1 MQTHELRHLSEL
13 IKRYAGI
20 DLKEDKRYLFEA
32 RLLPIASRL
41 GHADLSAFVNYL
53 IQSPPSPSSA
63 LLQEIIEAMTT
74 NESMFFRDT
83 KPFNYLKEIIF
94 PELQA
99 KNPSK
104 AVNIWCA
111 ACSSGQE
118 PYSISIVAE
127 EMQRNN
133 GGVSILATDIDSQIL
148 QKAREG
154 SYNQFEVQRGLPSP
168 ILLKYF
174 TQSGTNWRVN
184 DSVRNKITFAQ
195 HNLLEDP
202 RRLSKLFDVVFC
214 RYVLIY
220 FDDDTKIKVLQHIAS
235 VIPSGGYLL
244 LGGAETLPA
253 GVTQF
258 TPHPKER
265 QIFVRV

>member
-1 MQTHELRHLSEL
+1 MHSHELRYLSEM
-13 IKRYAGI
+13 IKRNAGI

-41 GHADLSAFVNYL
+41 GYADLSAFVNYL

-83 KPFNYLKEIIF
+83 KPFTYLKEVMF
-94 PELQA
+94 PELLA

-104 AVNIWCA
+104 AINIWCA
-111 ACSSGQE
+111 ACSTGQE
-118 PYSISIVAE
+118 PYSISIVCE
-127 EMQRNN
+127 EMRPQQS
-133 GGVSILATDIDSQIL
+133 VHIMATDIDNQVI
-148 QKAREG
+148 QKAKAG
-154 SYNQFEVQRGLPSP
+154 NYNQFEVQRGLSSP
-168 ILLKYF
+168 HLLKYF
-174 TQSGTNWRVN
+174 SQNGTNWCAN
-184 DSVRNKITFAQ
+184 DSIKQKISFAQ
-195 HNLLEDP
+195 HNLMEDP
-202 RRLSKLFDVVFC
+202 RRLSKMFDIVFC

-220 FDDDTKIKVLQHIAS
+220 FDDATKVKVLQHIAS
-235 VIPSGGYLL
+235 VIPTGGYLM

-258 TPHPKER
+258 TPHHKER